1 MIFMKI
7 LIVDDE
13 QSILRLVSFNLER
26 EGYTVFSAENGKD
39 GLAATESIKPDLL
52 ILDVML
58 PGMSGF
64 ELLAIIRAKGY
75 KIPVIMLTAKN
86 DEIDKVMG
94 LEIGADDYIT
104 KPFSPREFVA
114 RVKAQLRRAESF
126 SKGDIESDI
135 ITIGDIII
143 DKEKRKVSFK
153 GHEVT
158 LTPKEYSLLITLIN
172 KPGRIFSR
180 EQLLEMVWGF
190 DYYGETRVVDVHIS
204 HLRDKLEEVPADP
217 RNILTV
223 RGIGYKFREA
233 DV

>member
-1 MIFMKI
+1 MKI

-26 EGYTVFSAENGKD
+26 EGYTVFTAENGKD
-39 GLAATESIKPDLL
+39 GLAATENIKPDLL

-126 SKGDIESDI
+126 AKGDIESDI
-135 ITIGDIII
+135 ITIGDIVI
-143 DKEKRKVSFK
+143 DKEKRKVSLK

-190 DYYGETRVVDVHIS
+190 DFYGETRVVDVHIS

-217 RNILTV
+217 SNILTV